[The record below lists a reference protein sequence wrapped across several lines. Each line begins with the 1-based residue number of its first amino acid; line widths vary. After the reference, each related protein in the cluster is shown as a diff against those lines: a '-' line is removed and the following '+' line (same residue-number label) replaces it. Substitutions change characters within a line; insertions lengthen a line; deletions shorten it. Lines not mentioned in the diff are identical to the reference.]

1 MLIYNDLL
9 FTDAEDMDLKRDNAN
24 VNTNSPMG
32 TMLKIGA
39 EGAKCYANHFVIPE
53 KFAEAHKKHLI
64 HIHDLDFSMITFNC
78 CQVDLGKLLK
88 GGFSTGHG
96 YLREPNSI
104 RSAASLACIAIQS
117 NQNDMYGGQA
127 INALDFCLAPYVH
140 KSFVKALKK
149 NIKIYSDVL
158 DMTYTCLSDDD
169 SLKNISYQDKDDKQE
184 ELAHK
189 LSTLFNNMSESIAY
203 KIYKQSCDD
212 TEEETKQAM
221 EAMIHNFNTL
231 HSRAGRIMRAG

>member
-1 MLIYNDLL
+1 MIEDVLIASGYVNTAKKFIRYRELHKHRRDMAENLMLIYNDLL

-24 VNTNSPMG
+24 VDTNSPMG

-117 NQNDMYGGQA
+117 NQNDMYGG
-127 INALDFCLAPYVH
+127 
-140 KSFVKALKK
+140 
-149 NIKIYSDVL
+149 
-158 DMTYTCLSDDD
+158 
-169 SLKNISYQDKDDKQE
+169 
-184 ELAHK
+184 
-189 LSTLFNNMSESIAY
+189 
-203 KIYKQSCDD
+203 
-212 TEEETKQAM
+212 
-221 EAMIHNFNTL
+221 
-231 HSRAGRIMRAG
+231 